1 MGKTRVL
8 RGMAGRVQGKVAKVA
23 AKALPKAKAAKN
35 KIPDIPKRKPPVKP
49 KVSNRKLQNIINDLW
64 KHAGKKG
71 TAGDGTTFDAI
82 RNELLTGRASNGIW
96 HLKKG
101 AQIMNGLRGL
111 LRKTGRDA
119 LSPEERKIAQDLFNE
134 LRDAYRRGG
143 GHPPNV

>member
-1 MGKTRVL
+1 
-8 RGMAGRVQGKVAKVA
+8 MAGRVQGKVAKVA

-49 KVSNRKLQNIINDLW
+49 KVSNSKLQRHIDNLW

-82 RNELLTGRASNGIW
+82 RNELLTGRPSNGIF
-96 HLKKG
+96 HLQKG
-101 AQIMNGLRGL
+101 VEIMNGLRAL

-119 LSPEERKIAQDLFNE
+119 LSPADRRIAQDLFNE